1 IKGNEARSRYEEG
14 MCREDHVQEDRCP
27 CLTDTRESTQGKDMP
42 SMKVL
47 FLDIV
52 LLDGME
58 GSKKQADV

>member
-1 IKGNEARSRYEEG
+1 